1 MTVTLASLE
10 TNYKNI
16 YRYFETFSYFTALC
30 VFLVTHAK
38 RREEGATP
46 RLASHRQSTLLG
58 ETLHTDTLFLNLPT
72 KLKDP

>member
-1 MTVTLASLE
+1 MAVTLASLE

-16 YRYFETFSYFTALC
+16 YRYFETFSYFRALG

-58 ETLHTDTLFLNLPT
+58 ETLHTDTLFLKLPT